1 MTPEDLK
8 IIRLDSGEQ
17 IACYLL
23 HEPESKFIR
32 IIEPLE
38 IRTHTEVGDYGV
50 VNDHLS
56 LVEWITNSKDN
67 TFSIHR
73 DRLVTI
79 ARADNSLI
87 EYYSYTRKNFD
98 KIKREKEAERK
109 VKSNIRKLEN
119 SLKDGKEKYTRKDLI
134 DILTGNVTKH

>member
-98 KIKREKEAERK
+98 KIKREKEEERK